1 MGNRILLPII
11 VCVTTLLTLWLSV
24 DFQKRWKAAAAFHT
38 IVKEAPLS
46 VRSLFIAPEQLGVD
60 KWNPG
65 DSAVYQLKTNTD
77 HRQIA
82 FQVVASESQP
92 NSAFWLKT
100 KGLVQYN
107 GIDMEVWRLLST
119 ESLRP
124 GSESAKVIFTT
135 RAVPFLIPSRSVPL
149 YPLILEHVGEEMVE
163 TASGIFQCQHY
174 FAQLQAPDG
183 SDEPL
188 LEIWANS
195 SVPPLGIVRARWRDE
210 VFELVRTQTPPISEI
225 PKMISKMIEAH
236 QHNSFQRMKVPEQT
250 VSVCAQCHGGEIGG
264 KHLKQESLT
273 GLRAVAFDLTQ
284 ALYHTYAAGLAQP
297 HNLLSLQVISK
308 GGKRLASQSLR
319 FTWRKGSFRVQT
331 NPTGHLGLSLGPTA
345 QQSNIR
351 VATEKGHLV
360 LNTSTKSM

>member
-24 DFQKRWKAAAAFHT
+24 NFQKQWKAAAAFHT

-46 VRSLFIAPEQLGVD
+46 MRYLFIAPEQLGVD
-60 KWNPG
+60 RWNPG

-77 HRQIA
+77 HRQIT
-82 FQVVASESQP
+82 FQVAASESQP
-92 NSAFWLKT
+92 TSGFWLKT
-100 KGLVQYN
+100 KGLIQYN
-107 GIDMEVWRLLST
+107 GIDMEIWRLLSP

-135 RAVPFLIPSRSVPL
+135 RAVPFLVPSRSVPP
-149 YPLILEHVGEEMVE
+149 YPLIFEHVGEERVE
-163 TASGIFQCQHY
+163 TASGIFECQHY
-174 FAQLQAPDG
+174 FAKLQAPDG

-188 LEIWANS
+188 LEIWASS

-210 VFELVRTQTPPISEI
+210 VLELVRTERPPISEI
-225 PKMISKMIEAH
+225 PKMISKMIEVH
-236 QHNSFQRMKVPEQT
+236 QHHSFQLKVPEQT
-250 VSVCAQCHGGEIGG
+250 VSVCAHCHGGEIGG

-297 HNLLSLQVISK
+297 YNLLSLQVTSK
-308 GGKRLASQSLR
+308 DRKRLASQSLR

-331 NPTGHLGLSLGPTA
+331 NPTGHLGLSLDPTA

-360 LNTSTKSM
+360 LNASTKGM